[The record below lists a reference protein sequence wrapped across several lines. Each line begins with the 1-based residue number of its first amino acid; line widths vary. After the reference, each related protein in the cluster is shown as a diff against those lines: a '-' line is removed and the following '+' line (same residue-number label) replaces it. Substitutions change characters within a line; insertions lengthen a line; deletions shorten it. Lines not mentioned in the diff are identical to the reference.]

1 MNNTNKFVT
10 LTPEQIN
17 QAWDRSCLADPTGS
31 NQRFVF
37 ARAIESAATAPLLA
51 RIAELERECV
61 SLRNTLEQARQQMER
76 QKDELLLSLRL
87 CERMRSGIGGCANRT
102 TMTSALR

>member
-51 RIAELERECV
+51 RIAELERE
-61 SLRNTLEQARQQMER
+61 LEQARQQMER
-76 QKDELLLSLRL
+76 Q
-87 CERMRSGIGGCANRT
+87 NHV
-102 TMTSALR
+102 